1 MKIALCGARGRMG
14 RAFERQIG
22 DNEIVFGQSRTRFQ
36 TFYPVYNSLEDVS
49 ADFDVMIDFSYHENA
64 KNTIK
69 YCILHQKP
77 LIMGTTALSKEDE
90 ALLAK
95 LSEIAPVLYSHN
107 TSVMF
112 NKFLKILDFAASIM
126 EEDNDIELIER
137 HDKNKKDAPS
147 GSSSLVL
154 KALEKGAEKE
164 FSRKNGRLG
173 IAPKQAG
180 EIGVHSVRGGSLG
193 SEHYVSIFG
202 VDEEIQLNH
211 VAISYDVYA
220 SGALWAA
227 KKLMKM
233 PCGLYEMMD
242 LID

>member
-1 MKIALCGARGRMG
+1 MRIGLCGARGRMG

-22 DNEIVFGQSRTRFQ
+22 DDEIVFGQSRTQFQ
-36 TFYPVYNSLEDVS
+36 TSYPVFTSLENVKL
-49 ADFDVMIDFSYHENA
+49 DFDVMIDFSYHENA

-77 LIMGTTALSKEDE
+77 LVMGTTALSEEDE
-90 ALLAK
+90 KLLEK
-95 LSEIAPVLYSHN
+95 LADVAPVLYSHN

-112 NKFLKILDFAASIM
+112 NKFLKILDYAAAIM
-126 EEDNDIELIER
+126 EDENDIELIER

-154 KALEKGAEKE
+154 EAIESGSLIKFK
-164 FSRKNGRLG
+164 RKNGRLG
-173 IAPKQAG
+173 ICPKENK

-211 VAISYDVYA
+211 IAISYDVYA

-227 KKLMKM
+227 KKLIHML
-233 PCGLYEMMD
+233 PAIYEMRD
-242 LID
+242 LVD

>member
-14 RAFERQIG
+14 KAFERQIG
-22 DNEIVFGQSRTRFQ
+22 DNEIVFGQSRTKFQ

-77 LIMGTTALSKEDE
+77 LVMGTTALSGEDE
-90 ALLAK
+90 ALLAR
-95 LSEIAPVLYSHN
+95 LGEVAPVLYSHN

-126 EEDNDIELIER
+126 EDDNDIELIER

-154 KALEKGAEKE
+154 AAIESGSQTQFK
-164 FSRKNGRLG
+164 RQNGRLG
-173 IAPKQAG
+173 ICPKG
-180 EIGVHSVRGGSLG
+180 EKEIGVHSVRGGSLG

-233 PCGLYEMMD
+233 PYGIYEMRD
-242 LID
+242 LVD